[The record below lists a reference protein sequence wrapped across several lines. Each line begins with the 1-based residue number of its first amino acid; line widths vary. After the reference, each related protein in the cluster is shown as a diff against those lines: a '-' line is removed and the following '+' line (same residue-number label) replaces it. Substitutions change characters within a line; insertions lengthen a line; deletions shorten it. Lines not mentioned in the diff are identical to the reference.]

1 MGLAWVVVALKPRST
16 TAVKTKL
23 VFPYTLF
30 RGQSLSKPSLTPQV
44 ILSATHKL
52 PEDIIYMP
60 ITTPTLVARPLL
72 LSLTG
77 TRVPHLGGGG
87 GTDFIPY
94 PLHLMEDLAQNGNSF
109 QGG

>member
-1 MGLAWVVVALKPRST
+1 
-16 TAVKTKL
+16 
-23 VFPYTLF
+23 
-30 RGQSLSKPSLTPQV
+30 
-44 ILSATHKL
+44 
-52 PEDIIYMP
+52 MP

-77 TRVPHLGGGG
+77 TKVPHLGGR